1 MSAIDETLDYIEDAA
16 AVSIPVSHSS
26 TPNVDERKRK
36 GKLISKVIT
45 LAHGGGGK
53 AMRDLI
59 DDVFIDAFSNPSLNT
74 LEDQARF
81 MLSDLALHGDRL
93 AMTTDSYVI
102 DPIFF
107 PGGDIGKLSIC
118 GTVNDLAVGGAKP
131 LYLTCGMIIEE
142 GMEVSTL
149 RKIVQSMA
157 QTAKEAGV
165 IIVTG
170 DTKVVERGSCDK
182 IFINTAGIGVIHKDY
197 QLGADKA
204 QPTDRILVNG
214 LLGDH
219 GAAILDARG
228 DMNLSTTI
236 QSDCA
241 PLYDLI
247 KTLLDAAP
255 NTRFIRDA
263 TRGGI
268 ASVLNEIAESSQCA
282 IEIDEVATPIRAE
295 VKGFCE
301 ILGLDPLYLA
311 NEGKIVVVVPENEAV
326 AALDA
331 MRSHPLGQEAADI
344 GAVLVDGRI
353 GRVHM
358 QTSFGGKR
366 IVDML
371 VGEQLPR
378 IC

>member
-1 MSAIDETLDYIEDAA
+1 MNMSEQLSVTD
-16 AVSIPVSHSS
+16 AVSE
-26 TPNVDERKRK
+26 TDTLTDTRWRK
-36 GKLISKVIT
+36 GRLSSEHIN

-59 DDVFIDAFSNPSLNT
+59 DDVFIAAFNNPTLNI
-74 LEDQARF
+74 LDDQARF
-81 MLSDLALHGDRL
+81 GLSDLAQHGDRL
-93 AMTTDSYVI
+93 ALTTDSYVI
-102 DPIFF
+102 DPLFF
-107 PGGDIGKLSIC
+107 PGGDIGKLAIC

-142 GMEVSTL
+142 GLDVATL
-149 RKIVQSMA
+149 RQIAQSMA
-157 QTAKEAGV
+157 DTAKAAGV
-165 IIVTG
+165 YIVTG

-182 IFINTAGIGVIHKDY
+182 LFINTAGVGVIPADFR
-197 QLGADKA
+197 LGADQA
-204 QPTDRILVNG
+204 QAGDRLIVNG
-214 LLGDH
+214 VLGDH

-228 DMNLSTTI
+228 DMNLSTRI
-236 QSDCA
+236 ESDCA
-241 PLYDLI
+241 PLQGLIQDL
-247 KTLLDAAP
+247 LAAAP

-268 ASVLNEIAESSQCA
+268 ASVLNEIAQSSRCA
-282 IEIDEVATPIRAE
+282 LEIEEDKTPIRNE

-311 NEGKIVVVVPENEAV
+311 NEGKLLAVVPQAEEQS
-326 AALDA
+326 ALKA
-331 MRSHPLGQEAADI
+331 LRAHPLGQQAASI
-344 GAVLVDGRI
+344 GKVLPDGI
-353 GRVHM
+353 AGRVHM
-358 QTSFGGKR
+358 LSCFGGKR

>member
-1 MSAIDETLDYIEDAA
+1 MNEASATALETDTAK
-16 AVSIPVSHSS
+16 S
-26 TPNVDERKRK
+26 TRVRH
-36 GKLISKVIT
+36 GKLVSQVIT

-59 DDVFIDAFSNPSLNT
+59 DDVFISAFDNPALNT

-81 MLSDLALHGDRL
+81 QLSDLATMGDRL
-93 AMTTDSYVI
+93 ALTTDSYVI

-118 GTVNDLAVGGAKP
+118 GTVNDLAVGGATP

-142 GMEVSTL
+142 GMQVETL
-149 RKIVQSMA
+149 RKIVASMA
-157 QTAKEAGV
+157 ETAKRAGV
-165 IIVTG
+165 QIVTG

-182 IFINTAGIGVIHKDY
+182 IFINTAGVGVINKDY
-197 QLGADKA
+197 QLGAHLM
-204 QPTDRILVNG
+204 QPGDVILVNG
-214 LLGDH
+214 YLGDH
-219 GAAILDARG
+219 GAAILNARG
-228 DMNLSTTI
+228 DMNLNSPVE
-236 QSDCA
+236 SDCA
-241 PLYDLI
+241 PLQGLI
-247 KTLLDAAP
+247 QTVLDAAP
-255 NTRFIRDA
+255 GTRFIRDA

-268 ASVLNEIAESSQCA
+268 ASVLNEIAQSSKVA
-282 IEIDEVATPIRAE
+282 IEIEESRTPLRKE

-311 NEGKIVVVVPENEAV
+311 NEGKIVVVVPEAEQE

-331 MRSHPLGQEAADI
+331 MRAHEFGKEATSIGQILTGGVA
-344 GAVLVDGRI
+344 

-358 QTSFGGKR
+358 QTGFGGKR